1 MFKVSH
7 LLVLDLTSGQL
18 KSVLFLL
25 RQSIQRLPETYQKS
39 FFSRALAM
47 GESSFMKAE
56 APPQYSPVTFIDVKA
71 TQCTRT
77 YTKPETKAKEEVT
90 SVYKPDTE
98 IQNYSMAPKNDDD
111 TVVSQKTVRT
121 ATGTSEGKKNH
132 CVKPKDLS
140 SAASKATAFTP
151 RYKLSSVWQIQPAT
165 AASVIE
171 STKRPLIKS
180 AESTKRPLIKS
191 AVQKTQTNYKFDIT
205 KYMVKTQKVTLM
217 IC

>member
-1 MFKVSH
+1 MLKVTH
-7 LLVLDLTSGQL
+7 LIACEHYFTLLVLDLTSAQL

-47 GESSFMKAE
+47 GESSLKKTE

-71 TQCTRT
+71 TQCT
-77 YTKPETKAKEEVT
+77 YTMPETKAQKEVT

-98 IQNYSMAPKNDDD
+98 IQNYSITPKNDD
-111 TVVSQKTVRT
+111 TVMSQKTVMT
-121 ATGTSEGKKNH
+121 ANGTSERKKNH

-140 SAASKATAFTP
+140 TAASKTTAFTP
-151 RYKLSSVWQIQPAT
+151 RYKLSSVWQIRPAT
-165 AASVIE
+165 AASVTE
-171 STKRPLIKS
+171 STKGPL
-180 AESTKRPLIKS
+180 KS
-191 AVQKTQTNYKFDIT
+191 AVQKTQTNYKSDIT